1 MATGAAA
8 LSSSQPTQAK
18 TQSSKTHECIT
29 ERDVVNYCL
38 GQADQNT
45 LLSIESRVRNHSCCR
60 EIALRSQWACA
71 YPQPLSA
78 FTSPAEA

>member
-8 LSSSQPTQAK
+8 LSSSHLNQAK
-18 TQSSKTHECIT
+18 TPSSKTHECIT
-29 ERDVVNYCL
+29 DRDVLNYCS
-38 GQADQNT
+38 GQADQKT

-60 EIALRSQWACA
+60 EIALRSQWGCA